1 MPKADKKGGASGRER
16 ATKNLVE
23 CVLVAQ
29 RQTLTNSRANLDSI
43 SASLQVLL
51 LPPPPNLWLPQKI
64 LKSHESLNHATVCC
78 QTIEIAVTGG
88 SLLARHSTRHPS
100 TC

>member
-1 MPKADKKGGASGRER
+1 MPKADKKVEQAGGKR

-51 LPPPPNLWLPQKI
+51 LPPPPTHGR
-64 LKSHESLNHATVCC
+64 LKSSSRMKARTTLLY
-78 QTIEIAVTGG
+78 AVRP
-88 SLLARHSTRHPS
+88 LRLQ
-100 TC
+100 

>member
-1 MPKADKKGGASGRER
+1 MPKADRKGGAKREG
-16 ATKNLVE
+16 KSNKKLVE

-51 LPPPPNLWLPQKI
+51 LPPPPKLMAAAKNPQV
-64 LKSHESLNHATVCC
+64 A
-78 QTIEIAVTGG
+78 
-88 SLLARHSTRHPS
+88 
-100 TC
+100 